1 MEQLCVQLKDCGSV
15 HKHIVLNAEEK
26 KKEILKAFHDGF
38 SLYEDLFSVITDE
51 GMIARA
57 DPLRH
62 PLIFYYAHTAVF
74 YINKLCS
81 GNLLTH
87 LERVNPEFESMFAIG
102 VDEMS
107 W

>member
-1 MEQLCVQLKDCGSV
+1 MDLK
-15 HKHIVLNAEEK
+15 IVKAEDK
-26 KKEILKAFHDGF
+26 RKEILRAFHEGF
-38 SLYEDLFSVITDE
+38 SVYEELFSLITDE

-62 PLIFYYAHTAVF
+62 PLIFYFAHPAVF

-87 LERVNPEFESMFAIG
+87 LERVNPGFESMFAIG